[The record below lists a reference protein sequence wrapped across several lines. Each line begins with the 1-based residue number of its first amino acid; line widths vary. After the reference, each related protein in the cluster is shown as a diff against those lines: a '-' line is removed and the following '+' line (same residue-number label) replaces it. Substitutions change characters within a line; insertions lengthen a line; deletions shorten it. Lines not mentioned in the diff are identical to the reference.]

1 MCRNVLFCYFDQFEQ
16 TGSDLM
22 KIERINDNQIRC
34 TLSNFDL
41 SMRNLN
47 VNELTYGSEK
57 ARLLFREM
65 IQRASNEVGFEAED
79 IPLMVEAIPMSN
91 ESIVLIITKIED
103 PEELDTRF
111 SKFTPAN
118 EDEEAPWNGL
128 PTEILDGAEALLELL
143 GNPDFINDLTSGD
156 KADKKIA
163 KSEDPLDQPKE
174 EDAKDPLSYIRLY
187 QFDSLD
193 LVCAA
198 AKETGKLFTGASVL
212 YKNPSSGKF
221 YLILK
226 KAGSDEITF
235 SRICNILSEYG
246 YRQKYDTA
254 LEAYFDEHY
263 ELFVKK
269 DVLKVLSVI

>member
-1 MCRNVLFCYFDQFEQ
+1 
-16 TGSDLM
+16 M

-57 ARLLFREM
+57 AKLLFREM

-79 IPLMVEAIPMSN
+79 IPIMVEAIPMAN
-91 ESIVLIITKIED
+91 ESIVLIITKIDD

-111 SKFTPAN
+111 SKFTPGN
-118 EDEEAPWNGL
+118 DEEDAPWNGI

-143 GNPDFINDLTSGD
+143 RNPDFLSDLTAD
-156 KADKKIA
+156 NADKKIT
-163 KSEDPLDQPKE
+163 KSDDPLEQPLE
-174 EDAKDPLSYIRLY
+174 NHAADPLQYIRLY

-198 AKETGKLFTGASVL
+198 AKETGKLFSGASIL

-226 KAGSDEITF
+226 KAASDEITF

-246 YRQKYDTA
+246 NRQKYEMA

-269 DVLKVLSVI
+269 DVLKVLSSI

>member
-1 MCRNVLFCYFDQFEQ
+1 
-16 TGSDLM
+16 M

-47 VNELTYGSEK
+47 LNELTYGSEK
-57 ARLLFREM
+57 AKLLFREM
-65 IQRASNEVGFEAED
+65 IQRASNEVGFEADD
-79 IPLMVEAIPMSN
+79 IPLMIEAIPMSN
-91 ESIVLIITKIED
+91 ESIVLIITKIDD

-118 EDEEAPWNGL
+118 DEEELSSNGI
-128 PTEILDGAEALLELL
+128 PTEILEGAEALLELL
-143 GNPDFINDLTSGD
+143 GNPDFLNDLAPNAIS
-156 KADKKIA
+156 DKKTNSDDTL
-163 KSEDPLDQPKE
+163 KPPMENESKE
-174 EDAKDPLSYIRLY
+174 TIQYIRLY

-198 AKETGKLFTGASVL
+198 ARETGKVYNGASLL
-212 YKNPSSGKF
+212 YKNPASGKF

-226 KAGSDEITF
+226 KADSDEITF
-235 SRICNILSEYG
+235 SRICNTLSEYG
-246 YRQKYDTA
+246 NRQKYDAA

-269 DVLKVLSVI
+269 DVLKVLSSI